1 MEENVSRLIAGLSAY
16 SAGLPLLVGLLG
28 WKRLHRLQRLILWL
42 VIWSIIIEILA
53 FWTGRYLHLPNLF
66 LVHIF
71 TFGQF
76 VLLWYIF
83 KQRLLNPLREIHF
96 TVTLIAFIIAAL
108 LSATYIDGLMNFNS
122 HARSFEAILVIFFC
136 LTYFYQRL
144 QLLDMEDLESDPL
157 FWLSTGSLVYFSG
170 SLIMFIVSNYV
181 ATDQGMSLTMW
192 AVHAILN
199 TFNNVFLII
208 ALWVKPIN

>member
-1 MEENVSRLIAGLSAY
+1 MDENVARLIAGLSAY
-16 SAGLPLLVGLLG
+16 SAGLPLVVGLLG
-28 WKRLHRLQRLILWL
+28 WQRLNRLQKLILWL
-42 VIWSIIIEILA
+42 VIWSIIIEVLA
-53 FWTGRYLHLPNLF
+53 LWTGSYLHLPNLF

-71 TFGQF
+71 TAGQF
-76 VLLWYIF
+76 LLLWTIF
-83 KQRLLNPLREIHF
+83 RQRLLVPLREIHF
-96 TVTLIAFIIAAL
+96 KVTLVAFAIAAI
-108 LSATYIDGLMNFNS
+108 LSATWIDGLTNFNS

-144 QLLDMEDLESDPL
+144 QLLDLEDLENDPL
-157 FWLSTGSLVYFSG
+157 FWLSTGSLVYFSA

-181 ATDQGMSLTMW
+181 AADQGMSLTMW

-208 ALWVKPIN
+208 ALWVKPTK